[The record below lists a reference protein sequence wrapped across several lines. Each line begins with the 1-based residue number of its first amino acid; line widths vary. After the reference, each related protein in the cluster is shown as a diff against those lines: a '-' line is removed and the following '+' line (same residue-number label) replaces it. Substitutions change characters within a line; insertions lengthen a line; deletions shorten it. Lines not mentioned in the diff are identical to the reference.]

1 MSRISF
7 KLGGTN
13 NDFISVVL
21 PSYRPKD
28 GSIRVGK
35 AKIQISGLSCTV
47 DVEISTAALA
57 AFANALQQCALNLHG
72 SFSLESSNKSL
83 VLGGEMA
90 PHGHARVKVN
100 AGFILHR
107 QRDDP
112 QWTISASFACPVN
125 SLSEAASFSQ
135 EVRI

>member
-13 NDFISVVL
+13 NEFISVVL
-21 PSYRPKD
+21 PSYLPKD
-28 GSIRVGK
+28 GSIRTGK
-35 AKIQISGLSCTV
+35 AKIQIRRLSCTV
-47 DVEISTAALA
+47 DVEISTDALA
-57 AFANALQQCALNLHG
+57 AFANALQQCALSLRG

-83 VLGGEMA
+83 VLEGEMA
-90 PHGHARVKVN
+90 PHGHARVKVQ

-112 QWTISASFACPVN
+112 RWTISASFACPAN
-125 SLSEAASFSQ
+125 SLSEAAALSQ
-135 EVRI
+135 EI